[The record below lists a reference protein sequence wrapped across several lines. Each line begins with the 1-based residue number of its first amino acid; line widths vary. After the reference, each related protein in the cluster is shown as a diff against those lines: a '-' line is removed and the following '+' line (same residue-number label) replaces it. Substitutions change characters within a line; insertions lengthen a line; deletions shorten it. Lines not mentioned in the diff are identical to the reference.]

1 MNVTDFDS
9 KLPEGDLLRALF
21 NRQRELMR
29 KYHEIEKTNIGF
41 IPFGMNPEDPHATGL
56 DIQTGPAQQRL
67 KDFFWRIT
75 EELGEAANTLK
86 NKPWKTTHM
95 ITDEVHFR
103 EELIDA
109 LHFFIEMM
117 ILAGFNEESMVVCY
131 LNKAEVN
138 KFRQRSKY

>member
-29 KYHEIEKTNIGF
+29 KYHFIEQANIEGA
-41 IPFGMNPEDPHATGL
+41 IPHGLNHEDPHASGL
-56 DIQTGPAQQRL
+56 DIQTKQAQQRL

-86 NKPWKTTHM
+86 NKPWKITHM
-95 ITDEVHFR
+95 VTDEVHFR

-117 ILAGFNEESMVVCY
+117 ILAGFDEESMVVCY

-138 KFRQRSKY
+138 SFRQRSK